1 MQLLQLQESKHL
13 DNSPSSVGDAGSAAE
28 SEAVRSPISLLSDSG
43 SFLQAICYP
52 SATTGPTCQLSTWH
66 RDLVPLPTFFFFVL
80 APSLKDVSVHVW
92 QGHSTVKS
100 HLVSRMLQVLPQSP
114 FVVIFQISG
123 QVKAE
128 HHSFAQHKYWG
139 GSAVRECDQFSS
151 LICHMLFVLFLNI
164 RNLSFSFSTSPSSL
178 SPALD
183 CSK

>member
-1 MQLLQLQESKHL
+1 METQALPLSLKLSGVQFHYFQIRGVFFRPFVIPVPQLDPRVNCQPGIETLF
-13 DNSPSSVGDAGSAAE
+13 P
-28 SEAVRSPISLLSDSG
+28 
-43 SFLQAICYP
+43 FL
-52 SATTGPTCQLSTWH
+52 H
-66 RDLVPLPTFFFFVL
+66 FFFVL

-92 QGHSTVKS
+92 QGHSTVRS